1 MTKQVAAAEVTSLK
15 AKNHMVH
22 QCNLMPAKLEYEPKL
37 PAFSCTISAKG
48 SCDTNKQDYVR
59 DLNTMKAK
67 AKAEMN
73 AAMEA
78 KKKCDV
84 ATSTHAASTKEIATV
99 KTSWVNHPCQNDDK
113 AGGGKGKETT
123 AQNVQSGPPG
133 KLPDRPAGSSA
144 TPVAR
149 RRRGPPAY
157 RRRRGSQEQSRRRRN
172 GAASQRRRNAK
183 SSRPITR
190 RRRGHVAAAGS
201 QKNLPVRRRR
211 GGTSSKRRRR
221 GAKPSSSK
229 RRRRPAFGGRRR
241 R

>member
-133 KLPDRPAGSSA
+133 KLPDRVLRRGRSRPAGSSA
-144 TPVAR
+144 TPVA

-157 RRRRGSQEQSRRRRN
+157 RRRRGSQKSRRRRN
-172 GAASQRRRNAK
+172 GAASRRRRNAK
-183 SSRPITR
+183 SSRPSTR
-190 RRRGHVAAAGS
+190 R
-201 QKNLPVRRRR
+201 PVRRRR
-211 GGTSSKRRRR
+211 GGTSSQHRRR